1 MDLLHSLLSN
11 VWAVF
16 LVVFFFGS
24 SIFVHE
30 LGHFLAARRRGLVV
44 ERFSIGMGPAMFK
57 WKARDGVE
65 YWLAWL
71 PLGGYVKLPQLAD
84 LRGLEGEN
92 SIDPKTLPDTSYST
106 KVLVFIAGAVFNV
119 IFAFFLATVLWAA
132 GTPTDDFA
140 ATTRVG
146 YVFESLDLPDHSHV
160 AGPAFKAGL
169 RSGDEILAVDGN
181 RVSDWSEV
189 RQGLALG
196 SRRTADGRDRLVVLT
211 VKRGNQTLDIN
222 INPII
227 GSDEH
232 IRQIGVTQAEDFA
245 LAKIPPQS
253 AAEKAGFKNGDRIE
267 SVDTTTKIF
276 STHQL
281 SDYFDKHTEAPIVF
295 DVDRG
300 GQQVHIPVP
309 PHTSV
314 QDLFHGVE
322 PASTMRLIHQNPLE
336 QIQNILNTTFK
347 SLGSLI
353 NPHSDVGLANMSGPI
368 GIVRGFWDAATSEF
382 PVRVAIWFTILIN
395 ISLAVFNL
403 LPIPVLDGGHIMFAT
418 IGKLRGRAL
427 PPDFIATAQSVFVV
441 LLFSMVIYIS
451 YFDVRRIVRDHSTDS
466 GPSLN
471 TAGGAQSSAPSPTPA
486 NR

>member
-11 VWAVF
+11 IWAAF
-16 LVVFFFGS
+16 LVIFFFGS

-30 LGHFLAARRRGLVV
+30 LGHFLAARRRGLIV
-44 ERFSIGMGPAMFK
+44 ERFSIGMGPPMFK
-57 WKARDGVE
+57 WRARDGVE

-92 SIDPKTLPDTSYST
+92 TIDPKTLPDTSYST

-119 IFAFFLATVLWAA
+119 IFAFFLATILWAA

-169 RSGDEILAVDGN
+169 HAGDEILAVDGN
-181 RVSDWSEV
+181 RVTDWSEV

-211 VKRGNQTLDIN
+211 VKRGGQTLDIN

-232 IRQIGVTQAEDFA
+232 IRQIGVIQAEDFA
-245 LAKIPPQS
+245 LAKIPAGS
-253 AAEKAGFKNGDRIE
+253 AADKAGFRGGDRIE
-267 SVDTTTKIF
+267 SVDTDIKIYSTK
-276 STHQL
+276 QL
-281 SDYFDKHTEAPIVF
+281 SDYFEKHPDTTVTF
-295 DVDRG
+295 DVLRA
-300 GQQVHIPVP
+300 GQLVHIPVP

-314 QDLFHGVE
+314 QDLFRGVE
-322 PASTMRLIHQNPLE
+322 PASTMRLVHENPLR

-451 YFDVRRIVRDHSTDS
+451 YFDVRRIVRDHSSDTETPVNTTNQS
-466 GPSLN
+466 G
-471 TAGGAQSSAPSPTPA
+471 TAPA
-486 NR
+486 RPAK

>member
-11 VWAVF
+11 IWAAF
-16 LVVFFFGS
+16 LVIFFFGS

-44 ERFSIGMGPAMFK
+44 ERFSIGMGPPMFK
-57 WKARDGVE
+57 WRARDGIE

-84 LRGLEGEN
+84 LRGLEGDN
-92 SIDPKTLPDTSYST
+92 TIDPKTLPDTSFGT

-119 IFAFFLATVLWAA
+119 IFAFFLATILW
-132 GTPTDDFA
+132 GTGMPTYDDA

-146 YVFESLDLPDHSHV
+146 YVLESLDLPDHSQV
-160 AGPAFKAGL
+160 IGPAYKAGIQI
-169 RSGDEILAVDGN
+169 GDEILAVDGN
-181 RVSDWSEV
+181 PVSTWTDV
-189 RQGLALG
+189 KQDLAFS
-196 SRRTADGRDRLVVLT
+196 SRHTADGRDRLVMLT
-211 VKRGNQTLDIN
+211 VKRGNQTLNIN
-222 INPII
+222 INPVVS
-227 GSDEH
+227 GDEH
-232 IRQIGVTQAEDFA
+232 MRLIGIQGAEEFA

-253 AAEKAGFKNGDRIE
+253 AAEKAGFHAGDRIE
-267 SVDTTTKIF
+267 SVDTSTKLYSF
-276 STHQL
+276 QQL
-281 SDYFDKHTEAPIVF
+281 IDYFRKHADAPIVF
-295 DVDRG
+295 DVSRN
-300 GQQVHIPVP
+300 GQLIHIPVS
-309 PHTSV
+309 PHASL
-314 QDLFHGVE
+314 QDLFQGVE
-322 PASTMRLIHQNPLE
+322 HVSSMRIIHENPLQ
-336 QIQNILNTTFK
+336 QIQNILDTTFK

-451 YFDVRRIVRDHSTDS
+451 YFDVRRIVRDHSNDTDTQVNS
-466 GPSLN
+466 GAA
-471 TAGGAQSSAPSPTPA
+471 TAPATPA
-486 NR
+486 HQTK